1 MLFPSYELLRL
12 IMEPRD
18 VGHQGVHRKRAFLF
32 LRHKKRCE
40 YLMDLYNV
48 FNMTSRGVQ
57 RAVSTE
63 PRDYLVSSNAV
74 QQVQNSHMA
83 RKRKITHQPDPC
95 QCNKLILFCVWCSL
109 YTTILIY
116 ENDLNEYTL
125 FKKTM
130 TIEIWDC
137 LEYILTCW

>member
-1 MLFPSYELLRL
+1 MWETKVF
-12 IMEPRD
+12 
-18 VGHQGVHRKRAFLF
+18 VAKGHFCSFGTKSG
-32 LRHKKRCE
+32 E

-95 QCNKLILFCVWCSL
+95 QCNKLILFCV
-109 YTTILIY
+109 
-116 ENDLNEYTL
+116 
-125 FKKTM
+125 
-130 TIEIWDC
+130 
-137 LEYILTCW
+137 

>member
-1 MLFPSYELLRL
+1 MISTKIYLHNIQSSNSPTKGIKDEEVKMLFPSYELLRL

-18 VGHQGVHRKRAFLF
+18 VGHQGVRRKRAFLF

-95 QCNKLILFCVWCSL
+95 QCNKLILFCV
-109 YTTILIY
+109 
-116 ENDLNEYTL
+116 
-125 FKKTM
+125 
-130 TIEIWDC
+130 
-137 LEYILTCW
+137 